1 MSQERSVSGST
12 AEPGASV
19 SPLKVTLTQGAQGS
33 FRVPVSKKILFFQNL
48 GMMLGAGV
56 GIVSALDTLSNQNPE
71 ELVTVGARRRT
82 MSKKLRADQVAELF
96 DKRTSK
102 EKRRL
107 EATRSRD
114 DAERLSAQLA
124 ILVLEG
130 HSLSHSMSQF
140 PDVFSEREVHLAE
153 VGEQSGSLHK
163 VLLALAQDELK
174 SYQRFLNFRKEL
186 YAPLFTLT
194 GALAFFLTI
203 PGMLFESLI
212 ETNMMT
218 SGLGFQLVKAS
229 SFLTSPPFL
238 AAFGVF
244 LVLLTLVM
252 RDAGRR
258 QRVGRRVV
266 RWLRILPPVDKI
278 FRLRRAL
285 AFTQSFQT
293 LNQSGVS
300 LIRGLELALDSCA
313 DEEFKRVKK
322 DILED
327 IKAGKTI
334 AQALSRD
341 DIEIVPSAVLSFIA
355 VGEDSGN
362 IPELLESSIFLM
374 EQDLESAVHGL
385 TALINPLIL
394 SFVAAVILVLGV
406 SVFQAVS
413 SFSAL

>member
-1 MSQERSVSGST
+1 MELMSQERSVSGST

-285 AFTQSFQT
+285 AF
-293 LNQSGVS
+293 N
-300 LIRGLELALDSCA
+300 
-313 DEEFKRVKK
+313 
-322 DILED
+322 
-327 IKAGKTI
+327 
-334 AQALSRD
+334 
-341 DIEIVPSAVLSFIA
+341 
-355 VGEDSGN
+355 
-362 IPELLESSIFLM
+362 
-374 EQDLESAVHGL
+374 
-385 TALINPLIL
+385 
-394 SFVAAVILVLGV
+394 
-406 SVFQAVS
+406 
-413 SFSAL
+413 

>member
-1 MSQERSVSGST
+1 MSQY
-12 AEPGASV
+12 
-19 SPLKVTLTQGAQGS
+19 
-33 FRVPVSKKILFFQNL
+33 
-48 GMMLGAGV
+48 
-56 GIVSALDTLSNQNPE
+56 
-71 ELVTVGARRRT
+71 
-82 MSKKLRADQVAELF
+82 
-96 DKRTSK
+96 
-102 EKRRL
+102 
-107 EATRSRD
+107 
-114 DAERLSAQLA
+114 
-124 ILVLEG
+124 
-130 HSLSHSMSQF
+130 

-163 VLLALAQDELK
+163 VLLALAQDETR

-212 ETNMMT
+212 ETDMMT

-244 LVLLTLVM
+244 LVLMTLVM

-266 RWLRILPPVDKI
+266 SWLRILPPVDKI

-334 AQALSRD
+334 AQSLSRD

-374 EQDLESAVHGL
+374 EQELESAVHGL